1 MALFSNESDKNV
13 RAEQSA
19 NPQAAAMQ
27 RATVAPVEVSN
38 PPPAMGRQAGPE
50 PGAYLDK
57 ASKVSGKLN
66 FEGAVRID
74 GEVEGEIVA
83 KDSITIGETA
93 VLKAQIKAASIVVSG
108 TVSGEMSASQRI
120 EIRASAKVS
129 GNITAPKLIVHE
141 GAIFEGNC
149 AMKPAA
155 ENADRK
161 VPTLR
166 KEEHNGLAADRHVQA

>member
-13 RAEQSA
+13 RAEQPA
-19 NPQAAAMQ
+19 NQPSAAMQ
-27 RATVAPVEVSN
+27 RATVVPVELSN
-38 PPPAMGRQAGPE
+38 PQRAMGGQAAPE
-50 PGAYLDK
+50 PSAYLDK

-83 KDSITIGETA
+83 KESITIGETA

-108 TVSGEMSASQRI
+108 TVSGELTASQRI

-129 GNITAPKLIVHE
+129 GNITAPKLVVQE

-155 ENADRK
+155 ESLDRK
-161 VPTLR
+161 VPALR
-166 KEEHNGLAADRHVQA
+166 KEEHNGLAADSHIQA